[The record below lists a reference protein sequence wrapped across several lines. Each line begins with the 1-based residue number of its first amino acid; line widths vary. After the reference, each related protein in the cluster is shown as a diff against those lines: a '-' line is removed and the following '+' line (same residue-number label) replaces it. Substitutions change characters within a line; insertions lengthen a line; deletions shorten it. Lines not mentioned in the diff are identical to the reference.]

1 MDMKQRMI
9 YLRYT
14 SFFALFCV
22 YGVMVLGSYVSAAGL
37 GLSCL
42 DWPTCRGSFIP
53 SEEIIFEWVHRLFAL
68 IAGVSVITTCI
79 LAWKTDAKGTMI
91 RLTSTLASVF
101 VITQIVLGVI
111 VINSMLFPLLVS
123 IHLAVGVLLFAN
135 TLLTAVYANRIYNI
149 IKQETERKV

>member
-1 MDMKQRMI
+1 MDMNHRII

-53 SEEIIFEWVHRLFAL
+53 SEEIIVEWVHRLFAL
-68 IAGVSVITTCI
+68 MAGVSVITTCI
-79 LAWKTDAKGTMI
+79 LVWNTDAKGTMI
-91 RLTSTLASVF
+91 RVTSIFAVVL
-101 VITQIVLGVI
+101 VIIQIALGVI
-111 VINSMLFPLLVS
+111 VINSMLFPVLVS

-135 TLLTAVYANRIYNI
+135 TLLTALYANRIYKI